1 MDMAPIAIK
10 PTKSDKIFQICN
22 TVFLA
27 LLLLIV
33 SYPLYFVVIA
43 CFSDP
48 DAVARGEVLLFF
60 KDFNIEGIKYV
71 LRDIDVLNGYRNTII
86 YTTLGTCLNLI
97 MTMTAG
103 YALSVPFVGRRPVML
118 MMTFTMYFGG
128 GMIPTYFLIRDLGM
142 LNTLWVMI
150 VPGALS
156 VYNTMV
162 ARTFMSTNIGDSLYE
177 AAEMDGCTR
186 IRFFVSIVLPLSGV
200 LIAILTLFYGVGHWN
215 SYFNAILYISD
226 RGKYP
231 LQLVLREILVLNQVA
246 ASDLAS
252 MDPDMIGYM
261 QRIAD
266 TMKYALIIITSIPV
280 LILYPFLQKYFVKGV
295 MVGSMK
301 G

>member
-1 MDMAPIAIK
+1 
-10 PTKSDKIFQICN
+10 
-22 TVFLA
+22 
-27 LLLLIV
+27 
-33 SYPLYFVVIA
+33 
-43 CFSDP
+43 
-48 DAVARGEVLLFF
+48 
-60 KDFNIEGIKYV
+60 
-71 LRDIDVLNGYRNTII
+71 
-86 YTTLGTCLNLI
+86 
-97 MTMTAG
+97 
-103 YALSVPFVGRRPVML
+103 ML

-142 LNTLWVMI
+142 LNTMWVMI
-150 VPGALS
+150 VPGAIS

-177 AAEMDGCTR
+177 AAEMDGCSR

>member
-1 MDMAPIAIK
+1 MAPITIK
-10 PTKSDKIFQICN
+10 PTRSDKIFQIVN
-22 TVFLA
+22 TIFLS

-33 SYPLYFVVIA
+33 AYPLYFVVIA
-43 CFSDP
+43 CFSNP
-48 DAVARGEVLLFF
+48 DAVARGEVILFF
-60 KDFNIEGIKYV
+60 KDFNIEGIKFV
-71 LRDIDVLNGYRNTII
+71 LRDVDVLNGYRNTIV
-86 YTTLGTCLNLI
+86 YTILGTCLNLI
-97 MTMTAG
+97 MTLTAG
-103 YALSVPFVGRRPVML
+103 YALSVPFVGRRPIML

-142 LNTLWVMI
+142 LNTMWVMI
-150 VPGALS
+150 VPGAIS

-177 AAEMDGCTR
+177 AAEMDGCSR